1 MTNVSLMKV
10 ESIAECSPWNILQY
24 FRSALSDTRAWRPL
38 LCLFESG
45 RFRQVLLCLL
55 LQDLEDEDIELTA
68 DSYVVVYS
76 ITDKNSFDTAVQFL
90 YTLRHCM
97 DSDRPIV
104 LVGNKADLVRKRKV
118 KKEGK
123 YIFK

>member
-1 MTNVSLMKV
+1 MTIGSLMKV
-10 ESIAECSPWNILQY
+10 ESIAECSLWNILQY
-24 FRSALSDTRAWRPL
+24 FWSALSDIGLENQFYVFLRVTVL
-38 LCLFESG
+38 D
-45 RFRQVLLCLL
+45 RFYLL

-123 YIFK
+123 YILK